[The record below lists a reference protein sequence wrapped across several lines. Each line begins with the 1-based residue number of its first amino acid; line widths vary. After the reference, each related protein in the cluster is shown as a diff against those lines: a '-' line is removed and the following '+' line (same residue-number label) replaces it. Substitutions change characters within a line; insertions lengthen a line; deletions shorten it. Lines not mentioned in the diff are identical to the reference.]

1 MNDKNNSSREFIRE
15 KIKEKPINRKK
26 EYKKIG
32 YSALSGLAFGLTAVL
47 VIVAFS
53 PIIAKRLQPKK
64 ENQGETIVATST
76 DTTEENMIIPELDPS
91 LQPVYDYNAF
101 QTMISS
107 TYYVGSSCNKSIV
120 TITSVVNSS
129 DWFANSYEKEA
140 EFAGLIISDTS
151 DEILILTEIS
161 AVSSD
166 SRINVTFINDST
178 YEASLKKKDNN
189 AGLAVLSLKKAGLDQ
204 NTKNCYTVATFSSSS
219 IYPKGSLVLALG
231 SPLGR
236 NFAIMTGSLADTGDV
251 IAVEDHNYK
260 VYTSD
265 IVVSDKG
272 SGFLFNTKGELM
284 GIMMLSKRSADSG
297 NVLMAVSAS
306 ELKPII
312 DNLIAEKDIPYLGIK
327 ISTVNDKIAKLYE
340 LPKGVY
346 IKEVT
351 VDSPAMLGGLQA
363 GDVITKVNNTDVATA
378 GEYSE
383 TLMTLSPGSTYD
395 VEVQRLGA
403 NGYTTV
409 TLQVSVGTSK

>member
-47 VIVAFS
+47 VLVAFS
-53 PIIAKRLQPKK
+53 PIIVKRLQPKK

-107 TYYVGSSCNKSIV
+107 TYYVGSACNKSIV

-219 IYPKGSLVLALG
+219 IYPKGALVLALG

-236 NFAIMTGSLADTGDV
+236 NFAIMTGSLADTGDF
-251 IAVEDHNYK
+251 IAAADHNYK

-284 GIMMLSKRSADSG
+284 GIMMLSKRPADSG
-297 NVLMAVSAS
+297 NVLMAVSAT

-378 GEYSE
+378 GEYSG

-409 TLQVSVGTSK
+409 TLQVSVGISK